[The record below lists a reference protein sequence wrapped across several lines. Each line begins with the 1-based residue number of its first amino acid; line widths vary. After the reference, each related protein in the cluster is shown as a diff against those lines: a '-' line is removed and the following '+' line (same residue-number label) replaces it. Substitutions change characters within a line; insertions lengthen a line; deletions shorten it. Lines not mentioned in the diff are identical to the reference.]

1 MLGIRQEE
9 GRRAPLVHVVA
20 LCAALAAAEGQPE
33 RALRLDGALETLWQT
48 MDGRERSVS
57 LPLLYRTWL
66 DRRLASARQALG
78 AGAAAAAARTGG
90 AALTAAEALAEA
102 AAYVGGA
109 AERPG

>member
-1 MLGIRQEE
+1 
-9 GRRAPLVHVVA
+9 VA

-57 LPLLYRTWL
+57 LPPLYRTWL
-66 DRRLASARQALG
+66 DRRLAIARQALG
-78 AGAAAAAARTGG
+78 AAAAAAARTGG

-102 AAYVGGA
+102 AAYVDGA
-109 AERPG
+109 AKRPG